1 MDRRRKYVM
10 TLIEMGWSDKYDLLQ
25 IVKKNTNWQVTDR
38 QIYTYIAGCFKI
50 LQNRAQQ
57 DADRIFGIIWLRLES
72 TYREAV
78 KKEAWTVA
86 IDALQEMAKLAGI
99 YHPSKFSLTDP
110 TGTKDYGERFAKIS
124 FIESAL
130 RASPETQDK
139 LVELLAEIS
148 ERRAADEPGR
158 PGAN

>member
-57 DADRIFGIIWLRLES
+57 DADRIFGCIRILWGRSRNGGRRQRQRLKS
-72 TYREAV
+72 RRNR
-78 KKEAWTVA
+78 
-86 IDALQEMAKLAGI
+86 
-99 YHPSKFSLTDP
+99 S
-110 TGTKDYGERFAKIS
+110 R
-124 FIESAL
+124 
-130 RASPETQDK
+130 SPEQNKSHTGK
-139 LVELLAEIS
+139 LK
-148 ERRAADEPGR
+148 R
-158 PGAN
+158 